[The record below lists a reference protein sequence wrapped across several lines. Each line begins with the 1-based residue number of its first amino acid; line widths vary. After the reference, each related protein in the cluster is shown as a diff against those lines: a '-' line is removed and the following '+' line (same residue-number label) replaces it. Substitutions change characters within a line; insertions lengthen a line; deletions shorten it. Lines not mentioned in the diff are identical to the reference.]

1 MQYPETPER
10 ASKFAL
16 AAVKRL
22 NELGIAA
29 NPINFA
35 IWYEYF
41 AGKNH
46 DLKKTVDA
54 MTKTDGKP
62 DISAYADLYDRF
74 IIAGANVARDREW
87 SDRIDTVT
95 ERIVSALTASGSE
108 TEEYGAAL
116 KSFSGDLQTAGN
128 LDQIRDLVADII
140 AETDSMDARTK
151 ELYARVSESTA
162 EITELRKALDDSRRD
177 ALTDSLTGVANRK
190 CFDQKIFT
198 AVKESE
204 ETGETLSL
212 IFADIDHFKDFNDT
226 HGHQLGDQ
234 VLRLVGRTLF
244 NSLKGKD
251 TAARYGGEEF
261 AIILP
266 DTTSGGAT
274 SVADNIR
281 KSIASKR
288 LVKKG
293 SEDDI
298 GAVTISLG
306 VTSYH
311 PGEDIPAFIERAD
324 QALYMAKKLGRNRV
338 ICEDKRSE
346 IAAVSA

>member
-1 MQYPETPER
+1 MQYPETPEK

-22 NELGIAA
+22 NELGVAA

-54 MTKTDGKP
+54 LSMVDGKS
-62 DISAYADLYDRF
+62 DASVYADLYDRF
-74 IIAGANVARDREW
+74 IIAGANIARDREW

-108 TEEYGAAL
+108 TEEYGVAL
-116 KSFSGDLQTAGN
+116 KTFSGDLETAGN
-128 LDQIRDLVADII
+128 LDQIRGLVADII
-140 AETDSMDARTK
+140 EETDSMDARTR
-151 ELYARVSESTA
+151 ELYSRVSESTA

-190 CFDQKIFT
+190 SFDQKMFA
-198 AVKESE
+198 AVGESLD
-204 ETGETLSL
+204 TGEPLSL
-212 IFADIDHFKDFNDT
+212 IFADIDHFKEFNDT

-274 SVADNIR
+274 AVADNIR

-293 SEDDI
+293 SEDEI

-306 VTSYH
+306 VTSYQ

-338 ICEDKRSE
+338 ICEDKRPE
-346 IAAVSA
+346 IAAVGN